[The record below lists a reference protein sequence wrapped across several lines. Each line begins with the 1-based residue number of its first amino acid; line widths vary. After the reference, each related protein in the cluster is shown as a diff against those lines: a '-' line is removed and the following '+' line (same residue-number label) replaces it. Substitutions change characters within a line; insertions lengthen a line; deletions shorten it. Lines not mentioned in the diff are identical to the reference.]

1 MKKATLQL
9 ETLTCPSCAMK
20 IEKAVGGLPGV
31 RKDSLS
37 VLFNASKVRVGF
49 DENRLSAKDIEQS
62 ITALGYEV
70 KKTQVKDA

>member
-9 ETLTCPSCAMK
+9 ETLTCPSCAIK

-31 RKDSLS
+31 NKDSLS
-37 VLFNASKVRVGF
+37 VLFNASKVKVDF
-49 DENRLSAKDIEQS
+49 DESKLSAADIEKS
-62 ITALGYEV
+62 ITTLGYEV